1 MTCILHVA
9 VQTPAHSGVGDLLS
23 YQHTEALAPG
33 TLVRVPLGQR
43 EVLGVV
49 WDALPGEPLP
59 AMAQLRPVAG
69 VLAGLAP
76 LDAAWRRL
84 VAFAA
89 RYYQRGLGEVALA
102 ALPPQL
108 RELGPEQ
115 LARRLRR
122 PAAPAQDAP
131 DAPETTETIALSAEQ
146 QSVCSQIASQPG
158 PFLLYGS
165 TGSGKT
171 EVYLHSVQ
179 AALARDPAAQALV
192 MVPEINLT
200 PQLEARFRARFAPLY
215 GAGSVVSL
223 HSGMTNPQ
231 RLASWLAAHSGGTR
245 IVLGTRM
252 AIFASLPGL
261 RLIVVDEEH
270 DASY

>member
-59 AMAQLRPVAG
+59 RWRSC
-69 VLAGLAP
+69 AP
-76 LDAAWRRL
+76 WPACSQAWRLDAAWRRL

-122 PAAPAQDAP
+122 RPAPAQDAP
-131 DAPETTETIALSAEQ
+131 DAP
-146 QSVCSQIASQPG
+146 
-158 PFLLYGS
+158 
-165 TGSGKT
+165 K
-171 EVYLHSVQ
+171 
-179 AALARDPAAQALV
+179 
-192 MVPEINLT
+192 
-200 PQLEARFRARFAPLY
+200 
-215 GAGSVVSL
+215 
-223 HSGMTNPQ
+223 
-231 RLASWLAAHSGGTR
+231 
-245 IVLGTRM
+245 
-252 AIFASLPGL
+252 LPKP
-261 RLIVVDEEH
+261 
-270 DASY
+270 